1 MNITNKIIE
10 MEKIIRDKYGSD
22 EEKHSNDDEI
32 NKIENYFV
40 SLRLDSGEIIEPCE
54 ILEETESYIDLLL
67 VPRYADNVSSLCIDK
82 KYIVGFGSYT
92 GPIEWASTTQEEEK
106 IPAVPKNLYL

>member
-10 MEKIIRDKYGSD
+10 MEKIIRDKYGSE

-32 NKIENYFV
+32 NKIENYFI

-67 VPRYADNVSSLCIDK
+67 VPRYADNVCSLCINK
-82 KYIVGFGSYT
+82 KHIIGFGSYT
-92 GPIEWASTTQEEEK
+92 GSIEWVNAAQEEEK
-106 IPAVPKNLYL
+106 MPPVPKNLYL